1 MARVWCDSK
10 QLGICVTDIPFVI
23 VSLVGRLLDFVV
35 PRSCAGCD
43 SPVRGSELWCAAC
56 SESVVTLPR
65 DVELVTAQGHRLIA
79 PFAYGGPVSSAIF
92 RLKFNNRP
100 ELARALGR
108 RLAPEL
114 LLAAVPNDAA
124 IVPVPSTAERIVERG
139 YNQAALL
146 ASALAR
152 AVGLVSIPTALRRSN
167 CAQHQVGANKAQ
179 RVQQVAGAF
188 VATRRIKQGS
198 NIILVDDVVTTGATS
213 AACAHAVEVAGAKL
227 VAVVAVARVP

>member
-1 MARVWCDSK
+1 
-10 QLGICVTDIPFVI
+10 
-23 VSLVGRLLDFVV
+23 
-35 PRSCAGCD
+35 
-43 SPVRGSELWCAAC
+43 
-56 SESVVTLPR
+56 VTLPR
-65 DVELVTAQGHRLIA
+65 DSELVTAQGHRLIA

-92 RLKFNNRP
+92 RLKYNNRP
-100 ELARALGR
+100 ELALALGR

-124 IVPVPSTAERIVERG
+124 IVPVPATAERIVERG

-152 AVGLVSIPTALRRSN
+152 AVGLATIPTALRRSN

-179 RVQQVAGAF
+179 RAQQVAGAF

-198 NIILVDDVVTTGATS
+198 DIIVVDDVITTGATS
-213 AACAHAVEVAGAKL
+213 AACAQAIEAAGANL
-227 VAVVAVARVP
+227 VAIVAVARVP